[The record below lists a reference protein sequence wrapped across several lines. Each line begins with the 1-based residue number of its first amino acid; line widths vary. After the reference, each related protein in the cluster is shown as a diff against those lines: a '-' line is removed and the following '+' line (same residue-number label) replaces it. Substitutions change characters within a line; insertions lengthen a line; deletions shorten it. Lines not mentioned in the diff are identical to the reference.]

1 MNSYL
6 RALVCLLLALPGVSL
21 LQAAD
26 TDGNY
31 AVKGAGIATCAA
43 FNDAREAGGR
53 EYYMFAG
60 WMEGFLTA
68 GNLYEE
74 ETFDIA
80 PWQNTEVLAA
90 ALDSL
95 CKRNP
100 QQKFHLAAAG
110 LMREFF
116 PARLRQQ
123 SLPVVVGGEEDGV
136 VVYQEVLDRVASRL
150 RELDYLGEGMA
161 AGDATATALARY
173 QEAMDIPVTR
183 LPDQLTLLYLFTD
196 VGDSV
201 AMQKAAAP

>member
-1 MNSYL
+1 MDSFL
-6 RALVCLLLALPGVSL
+6 RRFACLLVLLPAAGTL
-21 LQAAD
+21 HAAD
-26 TDGNY
+26 PDGNY
-31 AVKGAGIATCAA
+31 AVKGAGIATCSAYNA
-43 FNDAREAGGR
+43 AREGGGR

-90 ALDSL
+90 ALDSW

-123 SLPVVVGGEEDGV
+123 STPVVVGGDEDGV
-136 VVYQEVLDRVASRL
+136 VVYQAVLDRVTARL
-150 RELDYLGEGMA
+150 RELGYLGESLA
-161 AGDATATALARY
+161 AGDATATALGRY
-173 QEAMDIPVTR
+173 QEAMEIPVSR

-196 VGDSV
+196 VGESV
-201 AMQKAAAP
+201 AGEKASAP

>member
-1 MNSYL
+1 MHPQM
-6 RALVCLLLALPGVSL
+6 RVVACLLLALASTAP

-31 AVKGAGIATCAA
+31 AVKGAGIADCAA
-43 FNDAREAGGR
+43 FNEAREAGGR
-53 EYYMFAG
+53 QYYMFAG

-74 ETFDIA
+74 DTFDIA
-80 PWQNTEVLAA
+80 PWQNTDVLAA

-100 QQKFHLAAAG
+100 QQQFHLAAAG

-116 PARLRQQ
+116 PARLKQQ
-123 SLPVVVGGEEDGV
+123 SVPVVVGGEENGV
-136 VVYQEVLDRVASRL
+136 VVYQEVLDRVTIRL
-150 RELDYLGEGMA
+150 RELDYLGEDKV
-161 AGDATATALARY
+161 AGDATATALGSY

-196 VGDSV
+196 VGASRT
-201 AMQKAAAP
+201 AGQTPAP